1 VFRPK
6 TTQTLGGF
14 VTLAL
19 WLLLAM
25 TFLAGAMSPGP
36 SVALVLR
43 TAIKHGRS
51 SALAVALAHGVGISV
66 YALAVVLGLCA
77 LIQSSGFFMTALQI
91 GGAVF
96 LLYLG
101 CRMLF
106 GAIRTLTGARS
117 EDLDASNH
125 AVSKDDSSA
134 IGLLQHASNGFLI
147 VFFNPKVVI
156 FFVAIFSQVL
166 SAEQLL
172 STQVVAAVLAGVI
185 DAAWYTLVGILAS
198 NQRFAVTL
206 NRASPFIDSAFGMLF
221 VAFSAVI
228 LTS

>member
-1 VFRPK
+1 M
-6 TTQTLGGF
+6 TLE
-14 VTLAL
+14 L

-25 TFLAGAMSPGP
+25 TLLAGAMSPGP

-43 TAIKHGRS
+43 TAMTHGRLN
-51 SALAVALAHGVGISV
+51 ALAVALAHGVGISV
-66 YALAVVLGLCA
+66 YTLAVVLGLAA
-77 LIQSSGFFMTALQI
+77 LIQSSGFFMNALQI
-91 GGAVF
+91 GGALF

-101 CRMLF
+101 GRMLF
-106 GAIRTLTGARS
+106 SGIGALTS
-117 EDLDASNH
+117 ETRE
-125 AVSKDDSSA
+125 AVDVSDPATSTDDSS
-134 IGLLQHASNGFLI
+134 GLGIWQNALNGFLI

-206 NRASPFIDSAFGMLF
+206 NRALPFIDSAFGMLF